1 MSDFTNIY
9 PYSDIH
15 ELNLDWILK
24 TVKGLEGEMNEFTAA
39 NKIKYG
45 GAWDISKQYEAWTV
59 VSASDGAYI
68 SKVPIPAGIAIDNEE
83 YWVSMGLYT
92 VDQVLNTESGNPIAN
107 APVATKFNDI
117 EEDLEDMGL
126 TLSSVES
133 GLEEETSARIAA
145 DNEFN
150 VNLTDE
156 IAARTEADTTLSER
170 IDSIIALPDGST
182 TADAE
187 LVDIRT
193 SFDGVTYSSAGDA
206 VRAQAEQLNDAIL
219 DYFSSE
225 DIKYAARTY
234 GKYINSSGTLS
245 NNSLMR
251 CSDYIEI
258 PEHSGSI
265 KIGNTLTNS
274 DNTFHLNVA
283 VLYYDANKNLLS
295 YGNSNDEY
303 FTGKIPFN
311 AKYIRFNQPN
321 DRNSNIISSTSGVW
335 FISDVVDDT
344 LGFVGSF
351 TGAFTATQQKPTGIY
366 MKANTTYLI
375 RFYKPRTNVINVFGQ
390 SNSSVYKR
398 VWPYMNEV
406 YFTSDSS
413 VRQLVLYN
421 SYGQLDNIDLKVF
434 ELNAP
439 GAKCEDVPR
448 VYTVGSSAIGSAVDY
463 TSLSRCLLDLK
474 DDPSPKIIKVYEGE
488 YDIFDEY
495 EALWDAGLL
504 PKYTGSNP
512 STEYFNYCVWVPQN
526 THLIGIGYVK
536 LIWYPDP
543 SVDDI
548 TVNQAKCISPLNVA
562 GSCIIENIQVQCKNG
577 RYCLHNDALGDP
589 TYFGAVQQF
598 INLRCYKDMPD
609 VDPVSGE
616 AYGTGQTTG
625 FGIDRSQRHVYKN
638 CVFVNKGAGRA
649 FYGHS
654 RPSTVS
660 NTWQSPDITL
670 ENCVLKTAD
679 DSNMAVKFGNG
690 TSSDY
695 VKIRTM
701 FNSCAFIGKVSCIR
715 ESGSGDCVNDF
726 DVQFLNC
733 GDVTMEI
740 TDPSNRYEPQAYGMT
755 NLTVN

>member
-1 MSDFTNIY
+1 MGFINQF
-9 PYSDIH
+9 PYSDAH
-15 ELNLDWILK
+15 ELNLDWILNK
-24 TVKGLEGEMNEFTAA
+24 MKELESQMGSFTAI
-39 NKIKYG
+39 NEIKYDG
-45 GAWDISKQYEAWTV
+45 LWSITKQYEAWTV
-59 VSASDGAYI
+59 VTTSDAAYI
-68 SKVPIPAGIAIDNEE
+68 SKQAVPSGVNISNTD
-83 YWVSMGLYT
+83 YWVFMGLYT
-92 VDQVLNTESGNPIAN
+92 VDYSLNENSDNPIAN
-107 APVATKFNDI
+107 RPVTIKFNSIDDELDNI
-117 EEDLEDMGL
+117 GTNLATVSD
-126 TLSSVES
+126 
-133 GLEEETSARIAA
+133 GLETEVNARIAA

-150 VNLTDE
+150 INLADE
-156 IAARTEADTTLSER
+156 IAARTETDTTLSER

-234 GKYINSSGTLS
+234 GKYINSSGSLA
-245 NNSLMR
+245 NNTLMR

-258 PEHSGSI
+258 PEHSGSV
-265 KIGNTLTNS
+265 KIGNTINTI
-274 DNTFHLNVA
+274 DNTYHLNVA
-283 VLYYDANKNLLS
+283 VLYYDSSKTLIS

-303 FTGKIPFN
+303 FTGKIPVN

-321 DRNSNIISSTSGVW
+321 DRSANVVSSTSGVW
-335 FISDVVDDT
+335 FISDVVEDT
-344 LGFVGSF
+344 LGFVGSY

-375 RFYKPRTNVINVFGQ
+375 RFYKPRTDAINVFGQ
-390 SNSSVYKR
+390 SNSSHYKR
-398 VWPYMNEV
+398 VWPFMNEV

-413 VRQLVLYN
+413 IRQLVLYN
-421 SYGQLDNIDLKVF
+421 SYGQLDNIDIKVY
-434 ELNAP
+434 ELNAA
-439 GAKCEDVPR
+439 GAKCEDVPK
-448 VYTVGSSAIGSAVDY
+448 VYTVGPSAISSAVQY

-488 YDIFDEY
+488 YNIFDEY

-512 STEYFNYCVWVPQN
+512 MSEYFDYCVWVPQN
-526 THLIGIGYVK
+526 THLIGVGYVK
-536 LIWYPDP
+536 LLWLPDP

-562 GSCIIENIQVQCKNG
+562 GSCTIENIQVHCKNG
-577 RYCLHNDALGDP
+577 RYCLHNDAIGKS
-589 TYFGAVQQF
+589 TYFGAIQKF
-598 INLRCYKDMPD
+598 INLRCYKDTPD
-609 VDPVSGE
+609 VDPDSGE
-616 AYGTGQTTG
+616 SYGTGQTTG
-625 FGIDRSQRHVYKN
+625 FGIDRSQRHVYKDCLFIN
-638 CVFVNKGAGRA
+638 NGAGRA

-654 RPSTVS
+654 RPSTIS

-670 ENCVLKTAD
+670 DNCVFKTSDA
-679 DSNMAVKFGNG
+679 SNMAVKFGNG

-701 FNSCAFIGKVSCIR
+701 FNSCAFIGKVSLIR
-715 ESGSGDCVNDF
+715 ESGTGNCVNDF

-740 TDPSNRYEPQAYGMT
+740 TDPSNRYEPQAYGLT